1 MKYKILLIAIFVVVY
16 SSFASEV
23 NVPKEVKDAFA
34 KLHPGVKSVHWEN
47 EHNEF
52 EAEFTDHGNVMVVV
66 FDTKGNLV
74 ETETLIKNA
83 DLPAGVEKSIA
94 HDHPGY
100 TIVEAMKI
108 VNAKGVLTFEV
119 EIKKDK
125 DIKDTFWDKDGK
137 FIKEVHKDH
146 EHHMHKH

>member
-1 MKYKILLIAIFVVVY
+1 MNYKALLLAICVFTY
-16 SSFASEV
+16 SSIAKDV
-23 NVPKEVKDAFA
+23 NVPNEVKEAFA
-34 KLHPGVKSVHWEN
+34 KLHPEVKNVHWEN

-52 EAEFTDHGNVMVVV
+52 EAEFSDHGHEMTVV
-66 FDTKGNLV
+66 FDTKGHLI
-74 ETETLIKNA
+74 ETETLIKNT
-83 DLPAGVEKSIA
+83 DLPAGVEKAIA

-100 TIVEAMKI
+100 TIVESMKI
-108 VNAKGVLTFEV
+108 VDAKGVLTFEV